1 MQFPL
6 WIEIGSTAIH
16 PHLLFE
22 VFGYLV
28 GISLTIWVSS
38 TGRDSVSPGQRH
50 PLIVAGLIGA
60 LIGAKILA
68 WAQHPQTTLLAVTD
82 EPVLLFGGKTIVGG
96 LLGGMAGIEL
106 AKKAL
111 GIEKRTGD
119 ALVIPLAVDEPWQSG
134 LLPIRSR
141 RRDIRGCNL
150 TTLGCGLRRRS
161 FQAPNPTIRDHCN
174 LGNRPWNQV
183 SFGEGESS
191 LGMVLQSIPDELP
204 AVAFV
209 SRLDQAHRL
218 GVAVPF
224 THPDCV
230 RARTCVVLDTRSN
243 VRGRVGCAGGWL
255 KRATNKG

>member
-1 MQFPL
+1 MALQFPY
-6 WIEIGSTAIH
+6 WIEIGSTSIH

-22 VFGYLV
+22 VLGYLA

-119 ALVIPLAVDEPWQSG
+119 ALVIPLAVG
-134 LLPIRSR
+134 M
-141 RRDIRGCNL
+141 
-150 TTLGCGLRRRS
+150 
-161 FQAPNPTIRDHCN
+161 
-174 LGNRPWNQV
+174 
-183 SFGEGESS
+183 S
-191 LGMVLQSIPDELP
+191 L
-204 AVAFV
+204 
-209 SRLDQAHRL
+209 
-218 GVAVPF
+218 
-224 THPDCV
+224 
-230 RARTCVVLDTRSN
+230 
-243 VRGRVGCAGGWL
+243 GRVGCFLSGLEDGTYGVATSLPWGVDFGDGVFRHPTQLYEIIAIWAIVLGIKYRSEREKVPSGWCF
-255 KRATNKG
+255 RAYLMSYLLWRLLVDWIKPTDWELLFLSPIQIACVLGLVWYLTLGVMSEEEWAAQGDG